1 MGLAPLLREAGSG
14 SASQA
19 TQLKHQ
25 PEIETMNLRTRTLRP
40 LGTLAGLNDLHREVA
55 RLFEATATPLAPVFP
70 ALNFSQTE
78 DTAFVTAEVP
88 GVNPAD
94 LSIQLHQGR
103 LTIGGEWKDDAPQG
117 ENVVCHR
124 KERPVGNFS
133 RTIALP
139 FEVEE
144 SAISAKCE
152 NGILTITLP
161 RAERSKPKT
170 IPVSIQ

>member
-1 MGLAPLLREAGSG
+1 MALWPPGL
-14 SASQA
+14 
-19 TQLKHQ
+19 KFQ

-55 RLFEATATPLAPVFP
+55 RLFEATTSPLAPVFP
-70 ALNFSQTE
+70 ALNFSQNE
-78 DTAFVTAEVP
+78 DSAFVTAEVP

-94 LSIQLHQGR
+94 LSIQLHEGR
-103 LTIGGEWKDDAPQG
+103 LTIRGELKDDAPQG

-124 KERPVGNFS
+124 KERPTGSFS
-133 RTIALP
+133 RTLALP

-152 NGILTITLP
+152 NGILKITLP

>member
-1 MGLAPLLREAGSG
+1 
-14 SASQA
+14 
-19 TQLKHQ
+19 
-25 PEIETMNLRTRTLRP
+25 MNLRTRTLRP

-55 RLFEATATPLAPVFP
+55 RLFEATSLPLAPVFP
-70 ALNFSQTE
+70 ALNYSQNE

-94 LSIQLHQGR
+94 LSIQLHEGR
-103 LTIGGEWKDDAPQG
+103 LTIRGELKDDAPQG

-124 KERPVGNFS
+124 KERPTGSFS
-133 RTIALP
+133 RTLALP

-152 NGILTITLP
+152 NGILKITLP